1 MMHDNTNAPTA
12 PPTSAGTG
20 AILCGWAIWLAI
32 MLGVTL
38 WTGVQLLSPAQPP
51 DSMAAFV
58 APVTPPGTA
67 GTTPDQR
74 PN

>member
-1 MMHDNTNAPTA
+1 
-12 PPTSAGTG
+12 
-20 AILCGWAIWLAI
+20 

-58 APVTPPGTA
+58 APVTPPGMS
-67 GTTPDQR
+67 GTTPDQK